1 MIRAGVL
8 ELTVSIRTIEDDL
21 TEATETLVLELSV
34 VDGPAVTGAV
44 DRVTVSIVDDDVPVV
59 PEPPAV
65 VVVTATLRVSE
76 LSVSEGDT
84 TTLNIDL
91 SEAASEDVTLTLT
104 VVGGSA
110 VESVDYE
117 PLLVPV
123 VIRAG
128 VLELTVSIRTIE
140 DDVTEATETL
150 VLELS
155 VLDGPA
161 VIGVLDRV
169 RVTIID
175 DDSTVVPEPPAVVVV
190 TATLSL
196 PTLSVPEDETR
207 TFEILLS
214 NSAPEDLTFT
224 LVGGPSGEYIL
235 SPDPIVISKGGNRV
249 TVTVMAVDDT
259 DPESDEVFTLSLM
272 SESSLVMIGDRGS
285 ITVTIP
291 ANDQKAT
298 NVEFVV
304 ATASIDEGD
313 EYEIELRLVDAM
325 GNPLSHTD
333 DVSATL
339 VVFPAA
345 TTLLDDEYLFSSTVT
360 IIAGKITGT
369 ARFRSVE
376 NDVDEPDKFVTLQIK
391 DVTVVSQNSR
401 DMFTI
406 TVRDDDDPVQDVT
419 ATLSVSTL
427 NIREDETQTILVR
440 LSEAP
445 ASDVTV
451 ELTRVSGTATEG
463 DDYSLSPRL
472 LTFTPSGSLEL
483 SALISGV
490 LDSLYEGPEDVVFEL
505 SVLSGPAVVGVTD
518 TVTVTIADGDTAPTV
533 SFDIADSTV
542 DEGDTANVVV
552 MLSGRS
558 QDAVT
563 VNFMVSGSA
572 TEGADYTTPGTSV
585 TIPANSDR
593 TMITFAIKDESRYD
607 GVTETVI
614 LTLTSA
620 AGDVTVGATNVHTL
634 TIDDRQNRPTL
645 SLDPI
650 AAVAEGGTR
659 NVVARLSG
667 ALDENVIVTLTATP
681 GTAGTDDYSL
691 VQTSVTIPSGTL
703 EATFMVS
710 ATDDDVYEGNEDL
723 TLSASAPGVT
733 GTPARDL
740 TIMEMAGETAPT
752 LSLGTVATVDEGT
765 AIEIVVNLS
774 GAYATDIEVTLELLS
789 GGTAT
794 ESEDYTRP
802 SQLSMMISAGST
814 MATFRIVTVDDTLY
828 EGMTPE
834 TLMFRVTSSDIG
846 GGPLSGT
853 AMIRDN
859 ESVPT
864 VSFDIAD
871 STVDEGDTANVVV
884 MLSGRSEDAVTVN
897 FMVSGNA
904 MVGAD
909 YTTPGTSVT
918 IPANSDSTT
927 ITFAIKD
934 ESRYDG
940 VTETVILTLT
950 SATGDVTVGATNVH
964 TLTIDDRQN
973 RPTLSL
979 DPVAAVAEGG
989 TRNVVARLSGALDEN
1004 VIVTLMATP
1013 GTAGTDDYSLVQ
1025 TSVTILSGTLEATFM
1040 VSATDDDVYEGNE
1053 DLTLSA
1059 SAPGVTG
1066 TPSRDLTIME
1076 MAGETAPTLSLGT
1089 VTTVDEGTAIEIVVN
1104 LSGAYAT
1111 DIEVTLELLSGGTA
1125 TESEDYTRPSQLS
1138 MMISAGSTMATFRIV
1153 TVDDTLYE
1161 GMTPE
1166 TLLFR
1171 VTSSDIGGGPLSGT
1185 AMIRDNESVPTVSF
1199 DIADS
1204 TVDEGDTANVVV
1216 MLSGRSQDAVTVN
1229 FMVSGSAMVGA
1240 DYTTPGTS
1248 VTIPANSDSTTITF
1262 AIKDESRYDGVTET
1276 VILTLTSA
1284 TGDVTVGATNVH
1296 TLTIDDRQN
1305 RPTLSLDPV
1314 AAVAEG
1320 GTRNV
1325 VARLSGALDENV
1337 IVTLMATPGTAGTD
1351 DYSLVQTSVTILSGT
1366 LEATFMVSA
1375 TDDDVYEG
1383 NEDLTLSASAPGVT
1397 GTPSRDL
1404 TIMEMAGETAPTLSL
1419 GTVTTVDEGTAIEIV
1434 VNLSGAYATDIEVTL
1449 ELLSGGTATESE
1461 DYTRPSQLSMMISA
1475 GSTMATFRIA
1485 TKIDNLYE
1493 GTTPET
1499 LMFRVTS
1506 SDIGGGP
1513 LSGTAM
1519 IMDVDSAPTVSFDIA
1534 DSTVDEGDTANVVV
1548 MLSGRSQD
1556 AVTVNFMVSG
1566 SAMVGADYTTPGTSV
1581 TIPANSDST
1590 MITFAIK
1597 DESRYDGVTETVI
1610 LTLTSA
1616 TGDVTVGATN
1626 VHTLTI
1632 DDRQNRP
1639 TLSLDPIA
1647 AVAEGGTRNVVARL
1661 SGALDEN
1668 VIVTLTATPGTA
1680 GTDDYSLVQT
1690 SVTIPSGTLEATF
1703 MVSATDD
1710 DVYEGNED
1718 LTLSASAPGVTG
1730 TPSRDLT
1737 IMEMAGE
1744 TAPTLSLGTVA
1755 TVDEGTAIEIVVNL
1769 SGAYATD
1776 IEVTLELLSGGT
1788 ATESEDYTRPSQL
1801 SMMISAG
1808 STMVTFTIAT
1818 KIDNL
1823 YEGTTPET
1831 LMFRITSS
1839 NANGG
1844 PLSGTAMIM
1853 DVDSAPT
1860 VSFDIA
1866 DSTVDEGD
1874 TANVVVMLSGRSQDA
1889 VTVNFMVSGSAMV
1902 GADYTTPGTSVT
1914 IPANSDST
1922 MITFA
1927 IKDESR
1933 YDGVTETV
1941 ILTLTSATGDVTVGA
1956 TNVHTL
1962 TIDDRQNRPTLSL
1975 DPVAAVAEG
1984 GTRNVVVRLSGVLDE
1999 NVIVTLTATPGTAGT
2014 DDYSLVQTSVTIPS
2028 GTLEATF
2035 MVSATDDDVYEGN
2048 EDLTLSAS
2056 APGVTG
2062 TPARDL
2068 TITDNDEVEIG
2079 FAPVMYTVDEDAGT
2093 IELTVRLFGGRL
2105 DRDVTLN
2112 YRAVDST
2119 AIAGAD
2125 YNTGAVSTIT
2135 LSPGDTEATIMID
2148 IVDDSLLETNE
2159 TFTVVLSGAPVGVIL
2174 NPDTAEVTI
2183 RGMAD
2188 AIINPGDM
2196 GLYCDNNI
2204 STTDPKACVR
2214 VNSMISTGPLVLV
2227 IEYIGIRSQVD
2238 SIIGMGSL
2246 PDGTA
2251 VLLGAPVWD
2260 IYFEDANGNQMQTL
2274 SNTVEVEF
2282 TIPRDLVDANV
2293 DADVEAGDVSI
2304 GVLHTGSVEWLIL
2317 STSYNPVDSNYSFT
2331 ASIDG
2336 FSFFNLIVPVEA
2348 EFRSTEMSVREGES
2362 IDLFIDLT
2370 VATSRDITVALNR
2383 IAGDAIEGVDYEL
2396 SSLPVTIKAG
2406 MRTGRVSFTSLYDFD
2421 SQSEMVEFE
2430 LSVSNG
2436 AVAGLMSRVK
2446 VRIVDNYDNDG
2457 LPPLSL
2463 NLTVPDVQEGDSGV
2477 VTVELSYALPEPT
2490 EVAVRVVGGTA
2501 EMNDYELPAGSVT
2514 INAGETTAEFD
2525 LRAICDILPEGDETL
2540 MLEAIATTRLFS
2552 LTSSQS
2558 EGMIQDISIE
2568 IDGVSELDEDDDADI
2583 RVRLSGDRCNPTTV
2597 SLTVIGGTAD
2607 VSDYTLLSD
2616 SEVIPA
2622 GSREARFR
2630 LIADR
2635 DREREADETLVLVA
2649 SVVGLEDMMLTVTIL
2664 DVDVDDGLAL
2674 PPTGGLAL
2682 PGWLLGVLTLVG
2694 VLAVAVSLGGLL
2706 GRRRNRA

>member
-1 MIRAGVL
+1 MGGSAVESVDYEPLLVPVVIRAGVL

-44 DRVTVSIVDDDVPVV
+44 DRVTVSIVDDDEAPVV
-59 PEPPAV
+59 PELPEV
-65 VVVTATLRVSE
+65 VVVTATLHVSE

-91 SEAASEDVTLTLT
+91 SDPASEDVTLTLT
-104 VVGGSA
+104 VVGGGSA

-128 VLELTVSIRTIE
+128 LSELTVSIRTID
-140 DDVTEATETL
+140 DDVTEETETFEL
-150 VLELS
+150 ILS
-155 VLDGPA
+155 VVDGPA

-196 PTLSVPEDETR
+196 PTLSVPEDEAR

-235 SPDPIVISKGGNRV
+235 SPDPIVISKDGNRV

-298 NVEFVV
+298 DVEFVV

-391 DVTVVSQNSR
+391 DVTVVSQSSR

-406 TVRDDDDPVQDVT
+406 TVRDDDEPVQNVT

-483 SALISGV
+483 SVLISGV

-558 QDAVT
+558 QNAVT

-607 GVTETVI
+607 GVTETVM
-614 LTLTSA
+614 LTLNSA
-620 AGDVTVGATNVHTL
+620 NGGVTVGATNVHTL

-645 SLDPI
+645 SLDPV

-733 GTPARDL
+733 GTPSRDL

-884 MLSGRSEDAVTVN
+884 MLSGRSQDAVTVN
-897 FMVSGNA
+897 FMVSGSA

-918 IPANSDSTT
+918 IPANSDSTM

-940 VTETVILTLT
+940 VTETVILTLN
-950 SATGDVTVGATNVH
+950 SATGGVTVGATNVH

-1004 VIVTLMATP
+1004 VIVTLTATP

-1025 TSVTILSGTLEATFM
+1025 TSVTIPSGTLEATFM

-1089 VTTVDEGTAIEIVVN
+1089 VATVDEGTAIEIVVN

-1125 TESEDYTRPSQLS
+1125 MESEDYTRPSQLS

-1248 VTIPANSDSTTITF
+1248 VTIPANSDSTMITF

-1276 VILTLTSA
+1276 VILTLNSA
-1284 TGDVTVGATNVH
+1284 TGGVTVGATNVH

-1337 IVTLMATPGTAGTD
+1337 IVTLTATPGTAGTD
-1351 DYSLVQTSVTILSGT
+1351 DYSLVQTSVTIPSGT

-1419 GTVTTVDEGTAIEIV
+1419 GTVATVDEGTAIEIV

-1461 DYTRPSQLSMMISA
+1461 DYTRPSQLSMMIPS
-1475 GSTMATFRIA
+1475 GSMMAIFRIV
-1485 TKIDNLYE
+1485 TVDDTLYE
-1493 GTTPET
+1493 GMTPET

-1519 IMDVDSAPTVSFDIA
+1519 IRDNESVPTVSFDIA

-1737 IMEMAGE
+1737 I
-1744 TAPTLSLGTVA
+1744 
-1755 TVDEGTAIEIVVNL
+1755 
-1769 SGAYATD
+1769 
-1776 IEVTLELLSGGT
+1776 
-1788 ATESEDYTRPSQL
+1788 
-1801 SMMISAG
+1801 
-1808 STMVTFTIAT
+1808 
-1818 KIDNL
+1818 
-1823 YEGTTPET
+1823 
-1831 LMFRITSS
+1831 
-1839 NANGG
+1839 
-1844 PLSGTAMIM
+1844 
-1853 DVDSAPT
+1853 
-1860 VSFDIA
+1860 
-1866 DSTVDEGD
+1866 
-1874 TANVVVMLSGRSQDA
+1874 
-1889 VTVNFMVSGSAMV
+1889 
-1902 GADYTTPGTSVT
+1902 
-1914 IPANSDST
+1914 
-1922 MITFA
+1922 
-1927 IKDESR
+1927 
-1933 YDGVTETV
+1933 
-1941 ILTLTSATGDVTVGA
+1941 
-1956 TNVHTL
+1956 
-1962 TIDDRQNRPTLSL
+1962 
-1975 DPVAAVAEG
+1975 
-1984 GTRNVVVRLSGVLDE
+1984 
-1999 NVIVTLTATPGTAGT
+1999 
-2014 DDYSLVQTSVTIPS
+2014 
-2028 GTLEATF
+2028 
-2035 MVSATDDDVYEGN
+2035 
-2048 EDLTLSAS
+2048 
-2056 APGVTG
+2056 
-2062 TPARDL
+2062 
-2068 TITDNDEVEIG
+2068 TDNDEVEIG

-2159 TFTVVLSGAPVGVIL
+2159 TFTVVLNGAPVGVIL

-2293 DADVEAGDVSI
+2293 DADVEARDVSI

-2336 FSFFNLIVPVEA
+2336 FSFFNLIVPVKA
-2348 EFRSTEMSVREGES
+2348 EFRSTEMSLREGES

-2396 SSLPVTIKAG
+2396 SSLPITIKAG

-2430 LSVSNG
+2430 LSASNG

-2477 VTVELSYALPEPT
+2477 VTVELSHALPEPT
-2490 EVAVRVVGGTA
+2490 EVSVRVVGGMA

-2514 INAGETTAEFD
+2514 IKAGETIAEFD

-2540 MLEAIATTRLFS
+2540 VLEAMATTRLIS

-2558 EGMIQDISIE
+2558 EGMIQDISID
-2568 IDGVSELDEDDDADI
+2568 IDGVSELDEGDDADI

-2597 SLTVIGGTAD
+2597 SLTVIGGTA
-2607 VSDYTLLSD
+2607 VASDYTLLPG
-2616 SEVIPA
+2616 SEIVIPA

-2630 LIADR
+2630 LVADR
-2635 DREREADETLVLVA
+2635 DREREADETLVLEA
-2649 SVVGLEDMMLTVTIL
+2649 TAVGLEGMMLTVTIL
-2664 DVDVDDGLAL
+2664 DVDVDDGPVL

-2694 VLAVAVSLGGLL
+2694 VLAVSVSLGGLL